1 MKKIH
6 TAIFIFALFVG
17 GIAPSYADGTHPQ
30 GIKLDGT
37 VGTAGKIDLPGPN
50 YAIKP
55 EYGKQSGANLFH
67 SFQQFNVHKNESAT
81 FSGPASVKNIISRVT
96 GGSASWIDGKLASTI
111 PGADLYFLNPFGVMF
126 GSNASLDLTGS
137 FHVSTADYLK
147 MGDNERFYSKPIENE
162 VLSVAAPSA
171 FGFLSDKPA
180 MISIEGKGQIPE
192 DQFDGKPSGLR
203 VPEGKTISLIGGDIE
218 IKGGFFEIQ
227 DEMIIHLGG
236 LYAPTGRINI
246 ASVASAGE
254 VVPTDNELKV
264 SSSQKGN
271 ISLSDGSK
279 ISVSENGR
287 LFIRGRQFVA
297 KDSVFQA
304 ISYYEGEG
312 GIVDIQADNISF
324 KNGTYIDATCYNYGT
339 GYVTLKA
346 SESVSF
352 GGECCSAIWIEAYGK
367 LAIDAKNISFADGAY
382 IYGGDIKLKA
392 SESVSFSGESSNGVV
407 SMIGTSSVTDRDLG
421 KLLIDAKNISFTDG
435 AYINLS
441 TYGKGNGGAITLKA
455 AESILFSGYGSISLP
470 SGIGIGTEKGGGD
483 AGKLLIDAKNISF
496 NNGAFINSSTYG
508 TGKGGEVSLKAVE
521 SVSFTGEGGKAETG
535 GIFINTSGAGDAGKL
550 TIDAKNIF
558 FSDGTAIK
566 SNAYSTGNG
575 GAITLKA
582 AESVSFSGE
591 DSKAGVS
598 RIETV
603 TTDKEEGAGDAGKL
617 TVDAKNISFA
627 DGSSINSK
635 TYGNGNGGE
644 VTLKASESV
653 SFSGESSKANPSV
666 IGIETSDTAEGAGNG
681 GKLTIEAEN
690 ISFTGGAAITS
701 NTQGKGK
708 GGEITLKAAESV
720 SFSGEDSNAEVSRIL
735 VNTQDK
741 EEGAGDAGKLTIDAQ
756 NISFTNGAGIGSDTY
771 GKGKGGDVFL
781 KASKSISFSGESS
794 KASDSVIRTQ
804 TYYAENGAGDAGK
817 VILEAKDISFTGGAF
832 ITASSH
838 GRGKGGEV
846 ILQASGSVS
855 FSGEDSKAGQSAIE
869 VGAYYTGDGAGDSGS
884 IMIQAKDIFFTNGAT
899 IDSSTDGKGKG
910 GEITLKA
917 SESVSF
923 SGENSKTKTSR
934 IESVTTDKEADA
946 GDAGKLTIEAE
957 NISFADGA
965 VINSGTI
972 GSGKGGEIAIN
983 ARETVRIFGT
993 KSNGASSFFYAGSYS
1008 TDESAG
1014 AGGKIF
1020 VSAQKLQISDK
1031 GQINTSSEGGGQAGD
1046 ISLHVGNLE
1055 MHGGASVSSDATLS
1069 GGGRIT
1075 IDAKDT
1081 VHLTDS
1087 KITTNVSS
1095 GTEKGG
1101 DITIGNP
1108 DTGTG
1113 SKFVILNRS
1122 HIQANAQDGDGGAVF
1137 VITENFLKSFGS
1149 IVEAT
1154 SARGNEGTVK
1164 IDAPDLDIS
1173 GGLTI
1178 LPVTY
1183 FDATRWAS
1191 TPCEARSSDEPES
1204 RFEVRTHIL
1213 HPVPFGD
1220 QP

>member
-55 EYGKQSGANLFH
+55 EYGKQAGANLFH

-111 PGADLYFLNPFGVMF
+111 SGADLYFLNPAGVMF
-126 GSNASLDLTGS
+126 GSNASLDLSGS
-137 FHVSTADYLK
+137 FHVSTADYLR
-147 MGDNERFYSKPIENE
+147 MGASERFYSKPMADEI
-162 VLSVAAPSA
+162 LSVAAPSA

-180 MISIEGKGQIPE
+180 MISIEGKGQISE
-192 DQFDGKPSGLR
+192 DQPSGRLL

-236 LYAPTGRINI
+236 IYAPTGRINI

-254 VVPTDNELKV
+254 VLLSDNDLKV

-271 ISLSDGSK
+271 LTFSDKSVINVAGLGSG
-279 ISVSENGR
+279 NGSI
-287 LFIRGRQFVA
+287 FIRGGQFIA
-297 KDSVFQA
+297 KDSYIGA
-304 ISYYEGEG
+304 DTLWTKG
-312 GIVDIQADNISF
+312 GGVIDIQADTISFTDGSYIHSSTIGKGKGGEVSLKASESVLFSGEDSNAEVSRILVNTQYRESGAGDAGKLTIEAENISF
-324 KNGTYIDATCYNYGT
+324 MNGAYIDSSTYGK
-339 GYVTLKA
+339 GKGGDITLKA

-352 GGECCSAIWIEAYGK
+352 AGENSK
-367 LAIDAKNISFADGAY
+367 
-382 IYGGDIKLKA
+382 
-392 SESVSFSGESSNGVV
+392 GEKS
-407 SMIGTSSVTDRDLG
+407 
-421 KLLIDAKNISFTDG
+421 
-435 AYINLS
+435 
-441 TYGKGNGGAITLKA
+441 
-455 AESILFSGYGSISLP
+455 
-470 SGIGIGTEKGGGD
+470 SGIGINALCIE
-483 AGKLLIDAKNISF
+483 
-496 NNGAFINSSTYG
+496 
-508 TGKGGEVSLKAVE
+508 E
-521 SVSFTGEGGKAETG
+521 
-535 GIFINTSGAGDAGKL
+535 GAGDAGKL
-550 TIDAKNIF
+550 TIDAKNISF
-558 FSDGTAIK
+558 TNGAGINSTTEGKGKSGEVTLNAAESVSFSGKNSKGGGGIGIGTVDTENDAGYAGKLLIDAK
-566 SNAYSTGNG
+566 NISFTG
-575 GAITLKA
+575 GAFIISNTFGKGKVGEITLKA
-582 AESVSFSGE
+582 AESVLFTGE
-591 DSKAGVS
+591 GSKAEPS
-598 RIETV
+598 CIIINTWDR
-603 TTDKEEGAGDAGKL
+603 EEGAGDAGKL
-617 TVDAKNISFA
+617 TIDAKNISFTGGA
-627 DGSSINSK
+627 FIVSNTLGK
-635 TYGNGNGGE
+635 GNGGE
-644 VTLKASESV
+644 ITLKAAKSV
-653 SFSGESSKANPSV
+653 LFTGENSKANPSV

-1046 ISLHVGNLE
+1046 ISLNVGNLE
-1055 MHGGASVSSDATLS
+1055 MHGGASVSSDADKS

-1075 IDAKDT
+1075 VNAKDT
-1081 VHLTDS
+1081 VSLSDS
-1087 KITTNVSS
+1087 SITTNVAQ
-1095 GTEKGG
+1095 GTGRGG

-1113 SKFVILNRS
+1113 SRFVILNRS

-1137 VITENFLKSFGS
+1137 IVTDNFLKSFGS
-1149 IVEAT
+1149 IVEAS
-1154 SARGNEGTVK
+1154 SARGNNGTVR
-1164 IDAPDLDIS
+1164 IEAPDLDIS

-1191 TPCEARSSDEPES
+1191 TPCEARSDEPES